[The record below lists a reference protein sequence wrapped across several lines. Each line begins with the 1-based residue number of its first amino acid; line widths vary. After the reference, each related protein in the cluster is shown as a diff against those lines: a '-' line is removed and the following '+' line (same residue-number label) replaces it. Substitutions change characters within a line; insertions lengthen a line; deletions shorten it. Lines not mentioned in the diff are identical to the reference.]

1 MRTFAL
7 LVLLSLLAD
16 KPMTYVWVHG
26 NRSNLM
32 SSNTDLDRA
41 LAVRDELGTNFL
53 WFRMGRAEYVVRD
66 RGTLDALE
74 RLWQPYRMS
83 DPEYD
88 RIRERIRTLETQ
100 ERPIEK
106 EYDRLADREDRAD
119 HARMTELRR
128 QLDEIEAKMRVLE
141 SEEDRIDK
149 RRDALEAEIERKMVP
164 ILEDA
169 VRTGVAKKR

>member
-7 LVLLSLLAD
+7 LVLLSLLSD

-26 NRSNLM
+26 NRNNIV

-53 WFRMGRAEYVVRD
+53 WFRLRRAEYVIRD
-66 RGTLDALE
+66 RATLDSIE
-74 RLWQPYRMS
+74 RLWEPYRMS

-88 RIRERIRTLETQ
+88 RIREGIRTLERQ

-106 EYDRLADREDRAD
+106 EHDRIADREDRAD
-119 HARMTELRR
+119 NARLAELRR

-141 SEEDRIDK
+141 KEEDRIDQ